1 MRPLL
6 THRLIFPLCA
16 VLFLAGCGRLLQ
28 PDVQADATALRAGE
42 YELDPR
48 HAVLLWKVTHLGFS
62 KYVGRFNDFDAT
74 LSYDP
79 DNPSA
84 AHVAVVVQTASID
97 VNYPEFEEDLR
108 GASWFN
114 VSAFPDASFE
124 STAVAL
130 DANGNGTVTGDFT
143 LLGVTKPVTFDVIF
157 NGGARNPLTR
167 KYTVGFEA
175 NGVIKR
181 SDFGMTNLLPAVGD
195 DIELEMH
202 VEFLKD

>member
-1 MRPLL
+1 MRPPLPY
-6 THRLIFPLCA
+6 RLIMPLLA
-16 VLFLAGCGRLLQ
+16 VLVLSGCGRLLQ
-28 PDVQADATALRAGE
+28 PSVQADATALRAGA
-42 YELDPR
+42 YQLDPR

-62 KYVGRFNDFDAT
+62 KYVGRFNTFDAT

-84 AHVAVVVQTASID
+84 AQVAVVVDTASID

-108 GASWFN
+108 GGSWFN
-114 VSAFPDASFE
+114 VNAFPDASFE

-130 DANGNGTVTGDFT
+130 DKNGHGTVTGNFT